1 MPRIHSAWGSFR
13 ELKIR
18 CGGGRVPEIPAELE
32 VAGEELAETK
42 RVIAEALAVRP
53 HVNEVAFALAAR

>member
-1 MPRIHSAWGSFR
+1 M
-13 ELKIR
+13 
-18 CGGGRVPEIPAELE
+18 PEIPAELE